1 MGLFDIVIV
10 DPPFLCERCGATLEI
25 QTKEFDPGMSTYRI
39 GSVLSSSPVVVG
51 VVKDSLFCSA
61 CHSAGR
67 TASDPLFFVIWH
79 HILAGVERTEEAA
92 LARLASVDRLDL
104 IAWLDQAQRG
114 EREWRQRH
122 RRFYRDV
129 ELWHEHVE
137 RENAQHAAGSAAGA
151 TDSESEASTRVPFRF
166 LQLSDE
172 ILNSPD
178 PLAEILSQHE
188 EHSPEADGLF

>member
-1 MGLFDIVIV
+1 MGLFDTVIV

-25 QTKEFDPGMSTYRI
+25 QTKQFDPGMSTYRI
-39 GSVLSSSPVVVG
+39 GSVISSSPVVVG
-51 VVKDSLFCSA
+51 VVKESLFCSA

-67 TASDPLFFVIWH
+67 TASDPLYFVIWH

-104 IAWLDQAQRG
+104 ITWLDQAQRG
-114 EREWRQRH
+114 EREWRQRF
-122 RRFYRDV
+122 RRCYRDV

-137 RENAQHAAGSAAGA
+137 RENAKLAAGSAAGEA
-151 TDSESEASTRVPFRF
+151 DSESDAAARVPFRF
-166 LQLSDE
+166 ILLSEE

-188 EHSPEADGLF
+188 EHSPEADPMF

>member
-1 MGLFDIVIV
+1 MGLFDTVIV
-10 DPPFLCERCGATLEI
+10 DPPFLCDRCGATLEI

-39 GSVLSSSPVVVG
+39 GSIISSSPVIAG

-67 TASDPLFFVIWH
+67 TASDPLYFVIWH

-114 EREWRQRH
+114 EREWRQRF

-129 ELWHEHVE
+129 ELWHEHLE
-137 RENAQHAAGSAAGA
+137 HENAQLAAASAPGE
-151 TDSESEASTRVPFRF
+151 TDGDSEAPARAPFRF
-166 LQLSDE
+166 FQLSDE

-178 PLAEILSQHE
+178 PLAEILSQHK
-188 EHSPEADGLF
+188 EHSPETDGMF

>member
-1 MGLFDIVIV
+1 MGLFDTIVV

-39 GSVLSSSPVVVG
+39 GSVISSAPVVVG

-67 TASDPLFFVIWH
+67 TASDPIFFVIWH
-79 HILAGVERTEEAA
+79 HILAGVERTEDAA
-92 LARLASVDRLDL
+92 LARLASVDRPDL
-104 IAWLDQAQRG
+104 ITWLDQAQRG
-114 EREWRQRH
+114 EREWRQRF

-129 ELWHEHVE
+129 KLWHEHVE
-137 RENAQHAAGSAAGA
+137 RENAKLAAGSAA
-151 TDSESEASTRVPFRF
+151 TEVDSESEAAARVPFRF
-166 LQLSDE
+166 FLLPDE

-188 EHSPEADGLF
+188 EHSPEADGMF

>member
-1 MGLFDIVIV
+1 MGLFDTVIV
-10 DPPFLCERCGATLEI
+10 DPPFLCDRCGATLEI

-39 GSVLSSSPVVVG
+39 GSIISSSPVIAG

-67 TASDPLFFVIWH
+67 TASDPLYFVIWH

-92 LARLASVDRLDL
+92 VARLASVDRLDL

-114 EREWRQRH
+114 EREWRQRF

-129 ELWHEHVE
+129 ELWHEHLE
-137 RENAQHAAGSAAGA
+137 HENAQLAAASAPGE
-151 TDSESEASTRVPFRF
+151 TDGDSEAPARAPFRF
-166 LQLSDE
+166 FQLSDE

-178 PLAEILSQHE
+178 PLAEILSQHK
-188 EHSPEADGLF
+188 EHSPETDGMF